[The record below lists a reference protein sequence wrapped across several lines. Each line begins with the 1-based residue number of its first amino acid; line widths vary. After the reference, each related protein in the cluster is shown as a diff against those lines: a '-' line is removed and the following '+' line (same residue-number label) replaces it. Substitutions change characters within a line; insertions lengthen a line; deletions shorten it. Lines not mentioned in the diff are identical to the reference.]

1 MSYRLSSLLNVSPVD
16 GRYVFLLVEWN
27 DFAHGVKEE
36 LHRQADAFGQAM
48 RTNGV
53 FIRAFERSTDAV
65 VEEVMDKQ
73 WPAEI
78 AERFMT
84 DQEPIILI
92 FDRDWADFDPREHP
106 YGIIWVSDFQDD
118 PAAVRPLLSELAMR
132 TARGDDIIAY
142 LQEVAEK
149 ERRTSALDV
158 VERGTGLL
166 ARIASYV
173 EIKPEIFGVAVDLKA
188 ILRDMAERKT

>member
-1 MSYRLSSLLNVSPVD
+1 MSYRVSSLLNVGPVG

-48 RTNGV
+48 HAHGV
-53 FIRAFERSTDAV
+53 FVRAFERSTDAV
-65 VEEVMDKQ
+65 IKQVMDKQ
-73 WPAEI
+73 WPGQI
-78 AERFMT
+78 TERFMM

-92 FDRDWADFDPREHP
+92 FDQDWEDFDPGQHP

-118 PAAVRPLLSELAMR
+118 PTAVRPLLTELAMR
-132 TARGDDIIAY
+132 TARGDDVIAY
-142 LQEVAEK
+142 LHEVAEK
-149 ERRTSALDV
+149 EQRKNVLDG
-158 VERGTGLL
+158 VERGAGLL
-166 ARIASYV
+166 ARFASYV